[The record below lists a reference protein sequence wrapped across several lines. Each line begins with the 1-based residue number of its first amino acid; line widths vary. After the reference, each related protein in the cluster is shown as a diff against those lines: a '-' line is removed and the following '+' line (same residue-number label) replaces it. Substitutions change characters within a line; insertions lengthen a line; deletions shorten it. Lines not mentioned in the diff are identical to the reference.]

1 MPRRPYHV
9 GRCDNCGDDRLLKY
23 AKRTMCCRYRCQK
36 AAAALRRAGVGE
48 VEDEDD
54 TVPTFCYEVKEI
66 LGQRFADPDALQG
79 GKKRKALATESI
91 CLMYI
96 VRGRFAED
104 VQEDGFGDARW
115 VASLRSWST
124 RSTNGRWMERCR
136 SGGRRRRPRPI
147 NWQRTCVHRPTP
159 ECAIDHESS
168 PHG

>member
-66 LGQRFADPDALQG
+66 LGQRLADPDALQG

-91 CLMYI
+91 CLGYI

-104 VQEDGFGDARW
+104 VEEDGFGDTRW
-115 VASLRSWST
+115 VELEELVDKIDKWALDGALSKWRKKEKAQADKVAAQLRA
-124 RSTNGRWMERCR
+124 
-136 SGGRRRRPRPI
+136 
-147 NWQRTCVHRPTP
+147 Q
-159 ECAIDHESS
+159 ADA
-168 PHG
+168 